1 MFEVIKMSL
10 SMFLKLLFLWFHSF
24 GIHVPVWFLLF
35 AMIYVCMYMSLAKHE
50 NNDGNEN
57 AVEGEMHGFLV
68 LFIHWLFPFIL
79 FMRVCICAALALMRV
94 K

>member
-1 MFEVIKMSL
+1 M
-10 SMFLKLLFLWFHSF
+10 
-24 GIHVPVWFLLF
+24 
-35 AMIYVCMYMSLAKHE
+35 CMYMSLAKHE

-79 FMRVCICAALALMRV
+79 CMRVCICAALALMRV